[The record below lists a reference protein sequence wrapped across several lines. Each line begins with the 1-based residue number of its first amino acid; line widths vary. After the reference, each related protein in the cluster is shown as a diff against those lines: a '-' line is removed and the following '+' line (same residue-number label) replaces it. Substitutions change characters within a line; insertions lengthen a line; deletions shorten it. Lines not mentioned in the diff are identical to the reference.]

1 MRADRRPR
9 ANNAQIQNNL
19 IAQYQQQIEDH
30 TEQKQNIKRE

>member
-9 ANNAQIQNNL
+9 ANNAQIQNGL
-19 IAQYQQQIEDH
+19 ISQYQQQIDDH